1 MHGNSFT
8 LFYSRLVVLFT
19 AINCLPSDPKY
30 NSNKHT
36 KNNLKVYFP
45 LLKMI
50 LFGFFMLLLFS
61 QSRAEASKPVELSG
75 SRVAVKFKNDI
86 KNDQL
91 TISVKGGNTQVMN
104 LFIFTAD
111 GVLVNQVAVSSSKLT
126 ITRGLKKGLYLYEC
140 FNEDQ
145 RMKSG
150 SLLIK

>member
-1 MHGNSFT
+1 MHGISFS
-8 LFYSRLVVLFT
+8 LFYSRRAILFT
-19 AINCLPSDPKY
+19 AINCLPSGPKY
-30 NSNKHT
+30 NSNRHM
-36 KNNLKVYFP
+36 KNNLKVF
-45 LLKMI
+45 LLKMVL
-50 LFGFFMLLLFS
+50 LFGLLMLVLFS
-61 QSRAEASKPVELSG
+61 QSRAEAPRPVELNG
-75 SRVAVKFKNDI
+75 SRVAVKFKNDVI
-86 KNDQL
+86 NDKL

>member
-1 MHGNSFT
+1 
-8 LFYSRLVVLFT
+8 
-19 AINCLPSDPKY
+19 
-30 NSNKHT
+30 
-36 KNNLKVYFP
+36 
-45 LLKMI
+45 
-50 LFGFFMLLLFS
+50 
-61 QSRAEASKPVELSG
+61 
-75 SRVAVKFKNDI
+75 
-86 KNDQL
+86 
-91 TISVKGGNTQVMN
+91 MN